1 MSLPFNLTLNQRVFT
16 VPQRQ
21 PNSQNCFVCGVA
33 NPIGLHLEF
42 YDSGPG
48 EVTAEITLP
57 SQYQGYPGIAHGGV
71 IAAML
76 DEVAGRTHMGEGA
89 NPRFMFTVR
98 LDVRYRK
105 NVPIGQPLR
114 LVGKAGESTGRKAM
128 ASSAIYGP
136 DGTLLANA
144 EAVLV
149 NVPDHMIQN
158 SDLDALGWR
167 VYSDDELAR
176 GIQAPN

>member
-1 MSLPFNLTLNQRVFT
+1 MS
-16 VPQRQ
+16 QRQ

-42 YDSGPG
+42 YTSNPG

-57 SQYQGYPGIAHGGV
+57 AQYQGYPGIVHGGI

-89 NPRFMFTVR
+89 SPRFMFTAR
-98 LDVRYRK
+98 LDVHYRK
-105 NVPIGQPLR
+105 NVPTEQPLR
-114 LVGKAGESTGRKAM
+114 LVGRAGESKGRKAM

-136 DGTLLANA
+136 DGTLLADA
-144 EAVLV
+144 DAVLV
-149 NVPDHMIQN
+149 NVPERMIQN
-158 SDLDALGWR
+158 SDLEALGWR
-167 VYSDDELAR
+167 VYSEEELGR
-176 GIQAPN
+176 KVG